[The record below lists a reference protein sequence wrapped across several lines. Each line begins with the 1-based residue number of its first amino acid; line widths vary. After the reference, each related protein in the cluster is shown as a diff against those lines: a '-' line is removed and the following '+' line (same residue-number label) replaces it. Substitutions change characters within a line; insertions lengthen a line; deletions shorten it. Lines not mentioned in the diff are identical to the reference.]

1 MNLSKRLEDAY
12 YSFRGKYSFLRN
24 TQFNYLGA
32 LWVIKRD
39 IERRRDQFTDEKLLD
54 DKNLE
59 FMKRYIEGVHED
71 LRRVDTLGDLGNA
84 SGAISGRAYRKGLD
98 KVIGIKPTIV
108 AKLVKK
114 IGSIREAEASAIA
127 SFSSIPD
134 FLF

>member
-12 YSFRGKYSFLRN
+12 YSLRGKYSFLRN

-98 KVIGIKPTIV
+98 KVMGITGMIGGLLDKY
-108 AKLVKK
+108 A
-114 IGSIREAEASAIA
+114 
-127 SFSSIPD
+127 
-134 FLF
+134 LFNEFRNVDTGHIN